1 MSPTKLCQ
9 LEEIPD
15 NGAKGM
21 VAVVEG
27 KQRNIFVVRRGN
39 QIYAYLN
46 WCPHSQVLIDQIPG
60 QFFNEDNSLIQC
72 SKHGA
77 LFRVE
82 DGFCVNGPCQ
92 GEYLKSLP
100 CNIEK
105 GSVLLIEEQPRD
117 NLE

>member
-1 MSPTKLCQ
+1 MPEKKLCQ
-9 LEEIPD
+9 LIDIPD
-15 NGAKGM
+15 NNAKGM
-21 VAVVEG
+21 VAVVHG

-39 QIYAYLN
+39 KIYAYLN

-82 DGFCVNGPCQ
+82 DGFCVEGPCQ
-92 GEYLKSLP
+92 GEHLMSLP

-105 GSVLLIEEQPRD
+105 GSVVLIEE
-117 NLE
+117 